1 MRCLKLHFDVFK
13 ISLVHI
19 VTAWQPKCQK
29 LPKYQVL
36 FLLLYVPFF
45 RSSHTTTFRRACPYH
60 GFQEKSPRIIW
71 DPDAAPVCKPQE
83 QCFVQP
89 GSWCSIFQQAK
100 ESRCKS
106 VSRRHCSC
114 LWCLLLLTTGRGRS
128 ARFMQTSLA
137 NLVTSFHATTPQ
149 PSHRPSCGLLPRGH
163 NKMGRSE
170 VLSIPTCWVVTVAPH
185 QLPCK

>member
-45 RSSHTTTFRRACPYH
+45 RSSHTTTFGRACPYH
-60 GFQEKSPRIIW
+60 GFQEKSPCIIW

-83 QCFVQP
+83 RCLCSQARGVASSSKPRSLGVKVSADGIAPVYGACSYPPQGEADLSGSCKPALLIWSPPPMPQP
-89 GSWCSIFQQAK
+89 QNHHIAHPAGSFP
-100 ESRCKS
+100 
-106 VSRRHCSC
+106 
-114 LWCLLLLTTGRGRS
+114 G
-128 ARFMQTSLA
+128 
-137 NLVTSFHATTPQ
+137 ATTRWEGQ
-149 PSHRPSCGLLPRGH
+149 RCSASLPVG
-163 NKMGRSE
+163 
-170 VLSIPTCWVVTVAPH
+170 W
-185 QLPCK
+185 